1 MSISKDFENAINEV
15 LKGDQHKIDKNKNGK
30 LDKEDFK
37 LLRKEE
43 HADIE
48 QDKKLIKK
56 MKDKDCKEETA
67 VEEGWDDMLKAV
79 KEKQKPQ
86 PNGGS
91 GKKQGTAYGGSK
103 QKDTKEPVK
112 EESTLSPEEAA
123 RIAQIAKE
131 LGLQ

>member
-1 MSISKDFENAINEV
+1 MSISKEFESAINEV
-15 LKGDQHKIDKNKNGK
+15 LKGNQHKIDKNKNGK
-30 LDKEDFK
+30 IDKEDFK
-37 LLRKEE
+37 LLKKEE
-43 HADIE
+43 SE
-48 QDKKLIKK
+48 P
-56 MKDKDCKEETA
+56 

-91 GKKQGTAYGGSK
+91 GVKQGTAYGGSK

-112 EESTLSPEEAA
+112 EESTLSPEETA